1 MSHEADPFPQRLER
15 ERATIEAMVRIYCE
29 GKHATNGALCEPC
42 GELLAYAEQRL
53 RKCPF
58 QEEKPP
64 CADCPIHCYQ
74 PRLREQVKQVMRYAG
89 PRMMLRHPVYAL
101 RHWLDSFKEAPPDPK
116 KNRRATGSNE

>member
-1 MSHEADPFPQRLER
+1 MGGSEDRFPDRLER
-15 ERATIEAMVRIYCE
+15 ERATIEAMVRIYCA
-29 GKHATNGALCEPC
+29 GVHAGPGALCVPC
-42 GELLAYAEQRL
+42 GELLVYAEQRL

-58 QEEKPP
+58 QEDKPP

-101 RHWLDSFKEAPPDPK
+101 RHWLDSFKETPPQK
-116 KNRRATGSNE
+116 MTRRR